1 MKRKELDLGLN
12 DIVSQI
18 RPLIVNNTIA
28 SLKLKPQDLFKL
40 ARGLDRLGAKESE
53 EFWKK
58 NEKELEEVIKSMKK
72 DFSDF
77 LESSRE
83 FFGSSTMVKLMF
95 NNYNKMLEDF
105 LKEQFKPQ
113 EPKDTRSK
121 AWMRYLPERT
131 HLADSLSSLTELV
144 DRDSNNPLFPGYHS
158 VVSQRISLAA
168 MDGLMHPEF
177 ESKLDD
183 YLVMTA
189 GDDRYKQ
196 TIDSTVNKRQSE
208 NTKIKQG
215 RIVKPDT
222 KTEKEIKTRATD
234 LNETL
239 EMWKGL
245 EQVV

>member
-1 MKRKELDLGLN
+1 MN

-18 RPLIVNNTIA
+18 KPLLVNNTVN
-28 SLKLKPQDLFKL
+28 SLKLKHQEIFKL
-40 ARGLDRLGAKESE
+40 ARGLDRLNVKESE

-58 NEKELEEVIKSMKK
+58 NEKELEVIIKSMKK
-72 DFSDF
+72 DFSVF

-95 NNYNKMLEDF
+95 NNYNKMLDEF
-105 LKEQFKPQ
+105 LKEQFKPH

-121 AWMRYLPERT
+121 AWLRYLPERT

-144 DRDSNNPLFPGYHS
+144 DRDSNNPIFPGYHS
-158 VVSQRISLAA
+158 VVSKQISLAA

-189 GDDRYKQ
+189 GDDRFKQ
-196 TIDSTVNKRQSE
+196 TIDSTVNKR
-208 NTKIKQG
+208 
-215 RIVKPDT
+215 
-222 KTEKEIKTRATD
+222 
-234 LNETL
+234 
-239 EMWKGL
+239 
-245 EQVV
+245 